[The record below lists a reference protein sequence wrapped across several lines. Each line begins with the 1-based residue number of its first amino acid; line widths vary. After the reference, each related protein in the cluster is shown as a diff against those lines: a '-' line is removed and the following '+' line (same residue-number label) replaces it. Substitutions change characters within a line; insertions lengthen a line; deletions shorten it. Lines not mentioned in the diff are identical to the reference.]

1 MFSPALSGL
10 FFCSGGQSSSCPA
23 PTGHLPSGTSCFGRF
38 LGRKLSLAPPA
49 RAPIRA
55 NSFRL
60 EARHSAGAPVLV
72 AFGTVLPA
80 AYAKGRGGRGAPFA
94 GAHFVPS
101 HRFLRPR
108 FAGTCLRRAPSL
120 FLWPRGA
127 TPPATFPF
135 FCLLA
140 PVTPETSGESQR
152 WQRAC
157 RGGGP
162 LGPEPTGPGSL
173 GAAAPRCRT
182 AAVPVLEAF
191 RLEGHVQECISVAF
205 FVHAAKLLLGA
216 MNKIALPDL
225 FLYMTL
231 QINE

>member
-1 MFSPALSGL
+1 MPG
-10 FFCSGGQSSSCPA
+10 
-23 PTGHLPSGTSCFGRF
+23 PTGHLPSGAYCFGRF

-49 RAPIRA
+49 RDPIRA

-120 FLWPRGA
+120 FPWPRGA

-135 FCLLA
+135 SRLLA
-140 PVTPETSGESQR
+140 PGTPETSGGGAAFLPSLILLPLSSPTR
-152 WQRAC
+152 FVGRARKRISEAC
-157 RGGGP
+157 YTHRVG
-162 LGPEPTGPGSL
+162 LPTG
-173 GAAAPRCRT
+173 ACA
-182 AAVPVLEAF
+182 
-191 RLEGHVQECISVAF
+191 
-205 FVHAAKLLLGA
+205 
-216 MNKIALPDL
+216 
-225 FLYMTL
+225 
-231 QINE
+231 